1 MRSPAAAAMS
11 PSPNTS
17 PHLPDSRFGA
27 DAHAPGLVA
36 VGYGLEQE
44 ARAFDV
50 AGQVAQFVDDRRFGL
65 ADRLGFGVEAVVVF
79 GLARLT
85 KVFAFDKMLRLSSR
99 LFSGIDRNVI
109 TELQVIL
116 KYYSRIM
123 DIIMSFFRSP
133 YVYIHSFF
141 IVSIYPYI
149 ST

>member
-1 MRSPAAAAMS
+1 MRSMTAAAMS

-65 ADRLGFGVEAVVVF
+65 ADRLELGVEAVVVF
-79 GLARLT
+79 G
-85 KVFAFDKMLRLSSR
+85 FAQAHDQ
-99 LFSGIDRNVI
+99 G
-109 TELQVIL
+109 
-116 KYYSRIM
+116 
-123 DIIMSFFRSP
+123 
-133 YVYIHSFF
+133 
-141 IVSIYPYI
+141 
-149 ST
+149 